1 MDKEKAKEILVEHTK
16 ALNVLLHNEGIKD
29 TSVNVDADET
39 LGSIE
44 DREEKLSWIQQAFKK
59 AQKIPAVE
67 TVSNLGVAGT
77 VAVSS
82 AVVTQTEIA
91 KDTTET
97 FVAEVAQDIVEE
109 RIEVPIFIDN
119 FVDFEE
125 VYLDWGQQVIAQK
138 YVEAQSYAENV
149 SSEIQSKVASG
160 EIEVSEPQQTS
171 QPTDET
177 SDTKQ
182 ETSASSNSSSS
193 EKSAQTG
200 QPAQTEQSSESEQK
214 GQESK
219 EDSSSEEN
227 KESKNSDQ
235 EQDKSDK
242 QEQSQE
248 SKTEGSQE
256 SQESKSSSEPTTQS
270 EEVKQNLHHKHN
282 LLQKY
287 LRVETP
293 IDFGLSIRQVSPTN

>member
-16 ALNVLLHNEGIKD
+16 ALNVLLNNEGVKD
-29 TSVNVDADET
+29 TSVNIDADET

-44 DREEKLSWIQQAFKK
+44 DREEKLSWIQQAFRKV
-59 AQKIPAVE
+59 QKIPAVE

-171 QPTDET
+171 QPTGET

-182 ETSASSNSSSS
+182 VSSASSNNSSS
-193 EKSAQTG
+193 EKSAQTD
-200 QPAQTEQSSESEQK
+200 QPSQTEQSSESEQK

-219 EDSSSEEN
+219 ENSSSEE
-227 KESKNSDQ
+227 SKDSEQ

-242 QEQSQE
+242 QQQGQEQ
-248 SKTEGSQE
+248 KTESSQE

-270 EEVKQNLHHKHN
+270 EDVKTESTPQP
-282 LLQKY
+282 QSISEIPQ
-287 LRVETP
+287 VETP
-293 IDFGLSIRQVSPTN
+293 IDYGSSLRQVSPTI

>member
-16 ALNVLLHNEGIKD
+16 ALNVLLHNEGVKD
-29 TSVNVDADET
+29 TSVNIDADET

-160 EIEVSEPQQTS
+160 EIKVSEPQQTS

-270 EEVKQNLHHKHN
+270 EEVKQESSP
-282 LLQKY
+282 QAESAPEIP
-287 LRVETP
+287 RVETP
-293 IDFGLSIRQVSPTN
+293 IDFGGSIRQVSPTN

>member
-16 ALNVLLHNEGIKD
+16 ALNVLLHNEGVKD
-29 TSVNVDADET
+29 TSVNIDADET

-44 DREEKLSWIQQAFKK
+44 DREEKLSWIQQAFRKV
-59 AQKIPAVE
+59 QKIPAVE

-171 QPTDET
+171 QPTGET

-182 ETSASSNSSSS
+182 VSSASSNSSSS
-193 EKSAQTG
+193 EKSAQTD
-200 QPAQTEQSSESEQK
+200 QPSQTEQSSESEQK

-219 EDSSSEEN
+219 ENSSSEE
-227 KESKNSDQ
+227 SKDSEQ

-242 QEQSQE
+242 QQQVQEQ
-248 SKTEGSQE
+248 KTESSQE

-270 EEVKQNLHHKHN
+270 EDVKTESTPQP
-282 LLQKY
+282 QSISEIPQ
-287 LRVETP
+287 VETP
-293 IDFGLSIRQVSPTN
+293 IDYGSSLRQVSPSI

>member
-1 MDKEKAKEILVEHTK
+1 MDKEKAKELLVEHTK
-16 ALNVLLHNEGIKD
+16 ALNVLLNNEGIKD
-29 TSVNVDADET
+29 TSVNIDADET

-44 DREEKLSWIQQAFKK
+44 DREEKLSWIQQAFRKV
-59 AQKIPAVE
+59 QKIPAVE

-149 SSEIQSKVASG
+149 SDEIQNKVASG

-171 QPTDET
+171 QPTGET
-177 SDTKQ
+177 PDTTQK
-182 ETSASSNSSSS
+182 TSASSNSSSS
-193 EKSAQTG
+193 EKSS
-200 QPAQTEQSSESEQK
+200 QSFSATNILINHKNQKKNSNRSEENN
-214 GQESK
+214 
-219 EDSSSEEN
+219 SSEEN
-227 KESKNSDQ
+227 KQTEKAKDNSEQ
-235 EQDKSDK
+235 QDK
-242 QEQSQE
+242 
-248 SKTEGSQE
+248 
-256 SQESKSSSEPTTQS
+256 
-270 EEVKQNLHHKHN
+270 V
-282 LLQKY
+282 
-287 LRVETP
+287 R
-293 IDFGLSIRQVSPTN
+293 

>member
-1 MDKEKAKEILVEHTK
+1 MDTTRFRKV
-16 ALNVLLHNEGIKD
+16 
-29 TSVNVDADET
+29 
-39 LGSIE
+39 
-44 DREEKLSWIQQAFKK
+44 
-59 AQKIPAVE
+59 QKIPAVE

-171 QPTDET
+171 QPAGET

-200 QPAQTEQSSESEQK
+200 QPAQTEQSSESEEK
-214 GQESK
+214 GKESK

-227 KESKNSDQ
+227 KESKNNEQ
-235 EQDKSDK
+235 KQDKSDK
-242 QEQSQE
+242 QQQGQEQ
-248 SKTEGSQE
+248 KTEGPKQSQGESSTETTTE
-256 SQESKSSSEPTTQS
+256 SQE
-270 EEVKQNLHHKHN
+270 VKQESPSQSQSLPEIPI
-282 LLQKY
+282 
-287 LRVETP
+287 VETP
-293 IDFGLSIRQVSPTN
+293 IDFGSSIRQVSPIN

>member
-16 ALNVLLHNEGIKD
+16 ALNVLLNNEGVKD

-44 DREEKLSWIQQAFKK
+44 DREEKLSWIQQAFRKV
-59 AQKIPAVE
+59 QKIPAVE

-138 YVEAQSYAENV
+138 YVDAHSYAENV

-182 ETSASSNSSSS
+182 GTSASSNSSSS
-193 EKSAQTG
+193 EKSSQSDQPQQTDK
-200 QPAQTEQSSESEQK
+200 SSESQSQE
-214 GQESK
+214 QESK
-219 EDSSSEEN
+219 EDSSSEESEEV
-227 KESKNSDQ
+227 KESDSEQGKEDKQEKTQ
-235 EQDKSDK
+235 EQQTESE
-242 QEQSQE
+242 EQSQE
-248 SKTEGSQE
+248 SE
-256 SQESKSSSEPTTQS
+256 SSSETSTEL
-270 EEVKQNLHHKHN
+270 EEVKPESTPQSQSMLEIP
-282 LLQKY
+282 Q
-287 LRVETP
+287 VETS
-293 IDFGLSIRQVSPTN
+293 IDDSSSFRQVSPTN

>member
-1 MDKEKAKEILVEHTK
+1 MDKEKAKKILVEHTK
-16 ALNVLLHNEGIKD
+16 ALNVLLHNEGVKD
-29 TSVNVDADET
+29 TSVNIDADET

-59 AQKIPAVE
+59 VQKIPAVE

-119 FVDFEE
+119 FIDFEE

-171 QPTDET
+171 QPTGET

-182 ETSASSNSSSS
+182 VSSASSNSSSS
-193 EKSAQTG
+193 EKSAQTD
-200 QPAQTEQSSESEQK
+200 QPSQTEQSSESEQK

-219 EDSSSEEN
+219 ENSSSEEN
-227 KESKNSDQ
+227 KESKNSVQ
-235 EQDKSDK
+235 EQD
-242 QEQSQE
+242 
-248 SKTEGSQE
+248 
-256 SQESKSSSEPTTQS
+256 KSSSEPTEQS
-270 EEVKQNLHHKHN
+270 EEVKPESSPQP
-282 LLQKY
+282 QSTPETPQ
-287 LRVETP
+287 VETP
-293 IDFGLSIRQVSPTN
+293 IDYGGSLRQVSPIN

>member
-1 MDKEKAKEILVEHTK
+1 M
-16 ALNVLLHNEGIKD
+16 
-29 TSVNVDADET
+29 
-39 LGSIE
+39 
-44 DREEKLSWIQQAFKK
+44 WIQQAFRKV
-59 AQKIPAVE
+59 QKLPAVE
-67 TVSNLGVAGT
+67 TCSNLGVDVT
-77 VAVSS
+77 VAGSS

-91 KDTTET
+91 KETTER
-97 FVAEVAQDIVEE
+97 FIAEVAQDIVEE

-171 QPTDET
+171 QPTGET
-177 SDTKQ
+177 SDTTQK
-182 ETSASSNSSSS
+182 TSASSNSSSS

-235 EQDKSDK
+235 EQDKS
-242 QEQSQE
+242 
-248 SKTEGSQE
+248 
-256 SQESKSSSEPTTQS
+256 SSEPTTQS
-270 EEVKQNLHHKHN
+270 QEVKAESSPQAESTPEIPM
-282 LLQKY
+282 
-287 LRVETP
+287 VETP
-293 IDFGLSIRQVSPTN
+293 IDFGSSLKQVSPTN

>member
-29 TSVNVDADET
+29 TSVHIDADET

-44 DREEKLSWIQQAFKK
+44 DREEKLSWIQQAFRKV
-59 AQKIPAVE
+59 QKIPAVE

-138 YVEAQSYAENV
+138 YVDAQSYADNV

-182 ETSASSNSSSS
+182 GTSASSNSSSS
-193 EKSAQTG
+193 EKSSQSDQPQQTDK
-200 QPAQTEQSSESEQK
+200 SSESQSQE
-214 GQESK
+214 QESK
-219 EDSSSEEN
+219 EDSSSEESEEV
-227 KESKNSDQ
+227 KESDS
-235 EQDKSDK
+235 EQDKEDK
-242 QEQSQE
+242 QEQTQEQQTEEQKQSQE
-248 SKTEGSQE
+248 SE
-256 SQESKSSSEPTTQS
+256 SSSETSTES
-270 EEVKQNLHHKHN
+270 NDVKSDLPII
-282 LLQKY
+282 
-287 LRVETP
+287 ETP
-293 IDFGLSIRQVSPTN
+293 FEPMDGEVSPHRQVSPI

>member
-16 ALNVLLHNEGIKD
+16 ALNVLLNNEGIKD
-29 TSVNVDADET
+29 TSVNIDADET

-44 DREEKLSWIQQAFKK
+44 DREEKLSWIQQAFRKV
-59 AQKIPAVE
+59 QKIPAVE

-109 RIEVPIFIDN
+109 RIEAPIFIDN

-149 SSEIQSKVASG
+149 SDEIQSKVASG

-171 QPTDET
+171 QPTGET
-177 SDTKQ
+177 SDTTQK
-182 ETSASSNSSSS
+182 TSASSRNASS

-200 QPAQTEQSSESEQK
+200 QPSQTEKSSESKQK

-219 EDSSSEEN
+219 GDSSSEEN

-235 EQDKSDK
+235 EQGKSDK

-270 EEVKQNLHHKHN
+270 EEVKQESLP
-282 LLQKY
+282 QAQSAPEIPM
-287 LRVETP
+287 VETP
-293 IDFGLSIRQVSPTN
+293 IDFGGSIIQVSPTN

>member
-16 ALNVLLHNEGIKD
+16 ALNVLLNNEGIKD
-29 TSVNVDADET
+29 TSVNIDADET

-44 DREEKLSWIQQAFKK
+44 DREEKLSWIQQAFRKV
-59 AQKIPAVE
+59 QKIPAVE

-149 SSEIQSKVASG
+149 SDEIQSKVASG

-171 QPTDET
+171 QPTGET
-177 SDTKQ
+177 SDTTQK
-182 ETSASSNSSSS
+182 TSASSNSSSS
-193 EKSAQTG
+193 EKSSQSDQPQQTDK
-200 QPAQTEQSSESEQK
+200 SSESKQE
-214 GQESK
+214 GQQSK
-219 EDSSSEEN
+219 EDNSSEEPKDN
-227 KESKNSDQ
+227 
-235 EQDKSDK
+235 EQKQDK
-242 QEQSQE
+242 QEKQE
-248 SKTEGSQE
+248 QPQEQKTEGQKE
-256 SQESKSSSEPTTQS
+256 SQQKSLPEPKVEQQSVKSEVPIA
-270 EEVKQNLHHKHN
+270 EIPM
-282 LLQKY
+282 
-287 LRVETP
+287 VETP
-293 IDFGLSIRQVSPTN
+293 LDSDPIVRAVSPTN

>member
-16 ALNVLLHNEGIKD
+16 ALNVLLHNEGVKD
-29 TSVNVDADET
+29 TSVNIDADET

-44 DREEKLSWIQQAFKK
+44 DREEKLSWIQQAFRKV
-59 AQKIPAVE
+59 QKIPAVE

-119 FVDFEE
+119 FIDFEE

-171 QPTDET
+171 QPTGET

-182 ETSASSNSSSS
+182 VSSASSNSSSS
-193 EKSAQTG
+193 EKSAQTD
-200 QPAQTEQSSESEQK
+200 QPSQTEQSSESEQK

-219 EDSSSEEN
+219 ENSSSEEN
-227 KESKNSDQ
+227 KESKNSVQ
-235 EQDKSDK
+235 EQD
-242 QEQSQE
+242 
-248 SKTEGSQE
+248 
-256 SQESKSSSEPTTQS
+256 KSSSEPTTQS
-270 EEVKQNLHHKHN
+270 EEVKPESSPQP
-282 LLQKY
+282 QSTPETPQ
-287 LRVETP
+287 VETP
-293 IDFGLSIRQVSPTN
+293 IDYGGSLRQVSPIN

>member
-1 MDKEKAKEILVEHTK
+1 MDKEKAKELLVEHTK

-29 TSVNVDADET
+29 TSVNIDADET

-44 DREEKLSWIQQAFKK
+44 DREEKLSWIQKAFRKV
-59 AQKIPAVE
+59 QKIPAVE

-138 YVEAQSYAENV
+138 YVDAQSYAKNV

-182 ETSASSNSSSS
+182 GTSASSNSSSS
-193 EKSAQTG
+193 GKSAQTG

-219 EDSSSEEN
+219 ENSSSEEN
-227 KESKNSDQ
+227 KESKDNEQ
-235 EQDKSDK
+235 KQDKSDK
-242 QEQSQE
+242 QQQSQE
-248 SKTEGSQE
+248 QKTEGKTE
-256 SQESKSSSEPTTQS
+256 SQQSKSSSEANTNS
-270 EEVKQNLHHKHN
+270 EAVKAEPPII
-282 LLQKY
+282 
-287 LRVETP
+287 ETP
-293 IDFGLSIRQVSPTN
+293 FEPMNDDIKPHSSLRQVSPTN

>member
-1 MDKEKAKEILVEHTK
+1 MDKEKAKELLVEHTK
-16 ALNVLLHNEGIKD
+16 ALNVLLRNEGVKD
-29 TSVNVDADET
+29 TSVNIDADET

-44 DREEKLSWIQQAFKK
+44 DREEKLSWIQKAFKK

-182 ETSASSNSSSS
+182 GTSASSSSSS
-193 EKSAQTG
+193 AETPDQTS
-200 QPAQTEQSSESEQK
+200 QPSSTDKSSESEKTQK
-214 GQESK
+214 QETKEESSSNDSEEDK
-219 EDSSSEEN
+219 EDKQQQDPEQKTEDKKESQEKESSSETSTDSDDVKPESSPQPQSTPEIPQVEN
-227 KESKNSDQ
+227 
-235 EQDKSDK
+235 
-242 QEQSQE
+242 
-248 SKTEGSQE
+248 
-256 SQESKSSSEPTTQS
+256 
-270 EEVKQNLHHKHN
+270 
-282 LLQKY
+282 
-287 LRVETP
+287 P
-293 IDFGLSIRQVSPTN
+293 IDYGSSLKQVSPTN

>member
-1 MDKEKAKEILVEHTK
+1 MDKEKAKELLVEHTK
-16 ALNVLLHNEGIKD
+16 ALNVLLNNEGIKD
-29 TSVNVDADET
+29 TSVNIDADET

-44 DREEKLSWIQQAFKK
+44 DREEKLSWIQQAFRKV
-59 AQKIPAVE
+59 QKIPAVE

-119 FVDFEE
+119 FVDFNE

-149 SSEIQSKVASG
+149 SDEIQSKVASG

-171 QPTDET
+171 QSTGET

-200 QPAQTEQSSESEQK
+200 QPSQTEQSSESEQK

-219 EDSSSEEN
+219 ENSSSEEN
-227 KESKNSDQ
+227 KESKDNEQ
-235 EQDKSDK
+235 KQDKSDK

-248 SKTEGSQE
+248 SKTENKTE

-270 EEVKQNLHHKHN
+270 EEVKQESSP
-282 LLQKY
+282 QAQSAPEIP
-287 LRVETP
+287 RVETP
-293 IDFGLSIRQVSPTN
+293 IDFGESIIQVSPIN

>member
-1 MDKEKAKEILVEHTK
+1 MDKEKAKELLVEHTK
-16 ALNVLLHNEGIKD
+16 ALNVLLNNEGIKD
-29 TSVNVDADET
+29 TSVNIDADET

-44 DREEKLSWIQQAFKK
+44 DREEKLSWIQQAFRKV
-59 AQKIPAVE
+59 QKIPAVE

-149 SSEIQSKVASG
+149 SDEIQSKVASG

-171 QPTDET
+171 QPTGET
-177 SDTKQ
+177 PDTTQK
-182 ETSASSNSSSS
+182 TSASSNSSSS
-193 EKSAQTG
+193 EKSSQTS
-200 QPAQTEQSSESEQK
+200 QPEDTDKSEESEKQQSEVEENKSSE
-214 GQESK
+214 ESK
-219 EDSSSEEN
+219 EAKDNGE
-227 KESKNSDQ
+227 Q
-235 EQDKSDK
+235 QDKSDK
-242 QEQSQE
+242 QEQPQE
-248 SKTEGSQE
+248 SKTEEPKE
-256 SQESKSSSEPTTQS
+256 SQQQASSEPKAELQS
-270 EEVKQNLHHKHN
+270 VKPNLPII
-282 LLQKY
+282 Q
-287 LRVETP
+287 TP
-293 IDFGLSIRQVSPTN
+293 FESDPIVRSISSVN

>member
-16 ALNVLLHNEGIKD
+16 ALNVLLRNEGIKD

-44 DREEKLSWIQQAFKK
+44 DREEKLSWIQQAFRKV
-59 AQKIPAVE
+59 QKIPAVE

-149 SSEIQSKVASG
+149 SDEIQSKVASG

-171 QPTDET
+171 QPTGET
-177 SDTKQ
+177 SDTTQK
-182 ETSASSNSSSS
+182 TSASSNSSSS
-193 EKSAQTG
+193 EKSSQSDQPQQTDK
-200 QPAQTEQSSESEQK
+200 SSEPQSQE
-214 GQESK
+214 QESK
-219 EDSSSEEN
+219 EDSSSEE
-227 KESKNSDQ
+227 
-235 EQDKSDK
+235 
-242 QEQSQE
+242 
-248 SKTEGSQE
+248 
-256 SQESKSSSEPTTQS
+256 S
-270 EEVKQNLHHKHN
+270 EEVKESDSEQDKESESSSETSTELEEVKPESTP
-282 LLQKY
+282 QSQSMPEIPQ
-287 LRVETP
+287 VETS
-293 IDFGLSIRQVSPTN
+293 IDDSSSFRQVSPTN

>member
-1 MDKEKAKEILVEHTK
+1 MDKKKAKEILVEHTK
-16 ALNVLLHNEGIKD
+16 ALNVLLHNEGVKD
-29 TSVNVDADET
+29 TSVNIDADET
-39 LGSIE
+39 LGAIE
-44 DREEKLSWIQQAFKK
+44 DREEKLSWIKQAFRKV
-59 AQKIPAVE
+59 QKIPAVE

-82 AVVTQTEIA
+82 AAVTQTEIA

-125 VYLDWGQQVIAQK
+125 VYLDWGQQVIAQR
-138 YVEAQSYAENV
+138 YVEAQTYAENV

-171 QPTDET
+171 QQTGES

-182 ETSASSNSSSS
+182 GTSASSQDASSDKSS
-193 EKSAQTG
+193 ESSE
-200 QPAQTEQSSESEQK
+200 PEQAEKELQYVESEQK

-219 EDSSSEEN
+219 EDSSS
-227 KESKNSDQ
+227 KG
-235 EQDKSDK
+235 
-242 QEQSQE
+242 EQSEKEQE
-248 SKTEGSQE
+248 ELQQE
-256 SQESKSSSEPTTQS
+256 DKSSSEPTTES
-270 EEVKQNLHHKHN
+270 EEVKSEFTPQAESAPEIPIA
-282 LLQKY
+282 
-287 LRVETP
+287 ETL
-293 IDFGLSIRQVSPTN
+293 IDFDENIRQVSPTN

>member
-16 ALNVLLHNEGIKD
+16 ALNVLLNNEGVKD
-29 TSVNVDADET
+29 TSVNIDADET

-44 DREEKLSWIQQAFKK
+44 DREEKLSWIQQAFRKV
-59 AQKIPAVE
+59 QKIPAVE

-171 QPTDET
+171 QPTGET

-182 ETSASSNSSSS
+182 VPSASSNSSSS
-193 EKSAQTG
+193 EKSAQTD
-200 QPAQTEQSSESEQK
+200 QPSKTEQSSESEQK

-219 EDSSSEEN
+219 ENSSSEEN
-227 KESKNSDQ
+227 KESKNSVQ
-235 EQDKSDK
+235 EQD
-242 QEQSQE
+242 
-248 SKTEGSQE
+248 
-256 SQESKSSSEPTTQS
+256 KSSSEPTEQS
-270 EEVKQNLHHKHN
+270 EEVKPESSPQP
-282 LLQKY
+282 QSTPETPQ
-287 LRVETP
+287 VETP
-293 IDFGLSIRQVSPTN
+293 IDYGGSLRQVSPIN

>member
-16 ALNVLLHNEGIKD
+16 ALNVLLHNEGVKD
-29 TSVNVDADET
+29 TSVNIDADET

-59 AQKIPAVE
+59 VQKIPAVE

-119 FVDFEE
+119 FIDFEE

-171 QPTDET
+171 QPTGET

-182 ETSASSNSSSS
+182 VSSASSNSSSS
-193 EKSAQTG
+193 EKSAQTD
-200 QPAQTEQSSESEQK
+200 QPSQTEQSSESEQK

-219 EDSSSEEN
+219 ENSSSEEN
-227 KESKNSDQ
+227 KESKNSVQ
-235 EQDKSDK
+235 EQD
-242 QEQSQE
+242 
-248 SKTEGSQE
+248 
-256 SQESKSSSEPTTQS
+256 KSSSEPTEQS
-270 EEVKQNLHHKHN
+270 EEVKPESSPQP
-282 LLQKY
+282 QSTPETPQ
-287 LRVETP
+287 VETP
-293 IDFGLSIRQVSPTN
+293 IDYGGSLRQVSPIN

>member
-16 ALNVLLHNEGIKD
+16 ALNVLLHNEGVKD
-29 TSVNVDADET
+29 TSVNIDADET

-44 DREEKLSWIQQAFKK
+44 DREEKLSWIQQAFRKV
-59 AQKIPAVE
+59 QKIPAVE

-119 FVDFEE
+119 FIDFEE

-171 QPTDET
+171 QPTGET

-182 ETSASSNSSSS
+182 VSSASSNSSSS
-193 EKSAQTG
+193 EKSAQTD
-200 QPAQTEQSSESEQK
+200 QPSQTEQSSESEQK

-219 EDSSSEEN
+219 ENSSSEEN
-227 KESKNSDQ
+227 KESKNSVQ
-235 EQDKSDK
+235 EQD
-242 QEQSQE
+242 
-248 SKTEGSQE
+248 
-256 SQESKSSSEPTTQS
+256 KSSSEPTEQS
-270 EEVKQNLHHKHN
+270 EEVKPESSPQP
-282 LLQKY
+282 QSTPETPQ
-287 LRVETP
+287 VETP
-293 IDFGLSIRQVSPTN
+293 IDYGGSLRQVSPIN

>member
-16 ALNVLLHNEGIKD
+16 ALNVLLHNEGVKD
-29 TSVNVDADET
+29 TSVNIDADET

-44 DREEKLSWIQQAFKK
+44 DREEKLSWIQQAFRKV
-59 AQKIPAVE
+59 QKIPAVE

-171 QPTDET
+171 QPTGET

-182 ETSASSNSSSS
+182 VSSASSNSSSS
-193 EKSAQTG
+193 EKSAQTD
-200 QPAQTEQSSESEQK
+200 QPSQTEQSSESEQK

-219 EDSSSEEN
+219 ENSSSEE
-227 KESKNSDQ
+227 SKDSEQ

-242 QEQSQE
+242 QQQGQEQ
-248 SKTEGSQE
+248 KTESSQE

-270 EEVKQNLHHKHN
+270 EDVKTESTPQP
-282 LLQKY
+282 QSISEIPQ
-287 LRVETP
+287 VETP
-293 IDFGLSIRQVSPTN
+293 IDYGSSLRQVSPTI

>member
-16 ALNVLLHNEGIKD
+16 ALNVLLHNEGVKD
-29 TSVNVDADET
+29 TSVNIDADET

-59 AQKIPAVE
+59 VQKIPAVE

-119 FVDFEE
+119 FIDFEE

-171 QPTDET
+171 QPTGET

-182 ETSASSNSSSS
+182 VSSASSNSSSS
-193 EKSAQTG
+193 EKSAQTD
-200 QPAQTEQSSESEQK
+200 QPSQTEQSSESEQK

-219 EDSSSEEN
+219 ENSSSEEN
-227 KESKNSDQ
+227 KESKNSAQ
-235 EQDKSDK
+235 EQD
-242 QEQSQE
+242 
-248 SKTEGSQE
+248 
-256 SQESKSSSEPTTQS
+256 KSSSEPTEQS
-270 EEVKQNLHHKHN
+270 EEVKPESSPQP
-282 LLQKY
+282 QSTPETPQ
-287 LRVETP
+287 VETP
-293 IDFGLSIRQVSPTN
+293 IDYGGSLRQVSPIN

>member
-16 ALNVLLHNEGIKD
+16 ALNVLLNNEGVKD
-29 TSVNVDADET
+29 TSVNIDADET

-44 DREEKLSWIQQAFKK
+44 DREEKLSWIQQAFRKV
-59 AQKIPAVE
+59 QKIPAVE

-171 QPTDET
+171 QPTGET

-182 ETSASSNSSSS
+182 VSSASSNSSSS
-193 EKSAQTG
+193 EKSAQTD
-200 QPAQTEQSSESEQK
+200 QPSKTEQSSESEQK

-219 EDSSSEEN
+219 ENSSSEEN
-227 KESKNSDQ
+227 KESKNSVQ
-235 EQDKSDK
+235 EQD
-242 QEQSQE
+242 
-248 SKTEGSQE
+248 
-256 SQESKSSSEPTTQS
+256 KSSSEPTEQS
-270 EEVKQNLHHKHN
+270 EEVKPESSPQP
-282 LLQKY
+282 QSTPETPQ
-287 LRVETP
+287 VETP
-293 IDFGLSIRQVSPTN
+293 IDYGGSLRQVSPIN

>member
-1 MDKEKAKEILVEHTK
+1 MDKEKAKELLVEHTK
-16 ALNVLLHNEGIKD
+16 ALNVLLRNEGIKD

-44 DREEKLSWIQQAFKK
+44 DREEKLSWIQKAFKK

-182 ETSASSNSSSS
+182 GTSASSNSSSS

-219 EDSSSEEN
+219 ENSSSNDSEEDKEDKQQQDPKQKTEDKKESQEKESSSETSTDSDDV
-227 KESKNSDQ
+227 KPESSPQ
-235 EQDKSDK
+235 P
-242 QEQSQE
+242 QSTPEIPQ
-248 SKTEGSQE
+248 
-256 SQESKSSSEPTTQS
+256 
-270 EEVKQNLHHKHN
+270 
-282 LLQKY
+282 
-287 LRVETP
+287 VETP
-293 IDFGLSIRQVSPTN
+293 IDYGGSLRQVSPIN

>member
-16 ALNVLLHNEGIKD
+16 ALNVLLNNEGVKD
-29 TSVNVDADET
+29 TSVNIDADET

-44 DREEKLSWIQQAFKK
+44 DREEKLSWIQQAFRKV
-59 AQKIPAVE
+59 QKIPAVE

-171 QPTDET
+171 QPTGET

-182 ETSASSNSSSS
+182 VSSASSNSSSS
-193 EKSAQTG
+193 EKSAQTD
-200 QPAQTEQSSESEQK
+200 QPSQTEQSSESEQK

-219 EDSSSEEN
+219 ENSSSEE
-227 KESKNSDQ
+227 SKDSEQ

-242 QEQSQE
+242 QQQGQEQ
-248 SKTEGSQE
+248 KTESSQE
-256 SQESKSSSEPTTQS
+256 SQESKSSSEPTAQS
-270 EEVKQNLHHKHN
+270 EDVKTESTPQP
-282 LLQKY
+282 QSISEIPQ
-287 LRVETP
+287 VETP
-293 IDFGLSIRQVSPTN
+293 IDYGSSLRQVSPTI

>member
-16 ALNVLLHNEGIKD
+16 ALNVLLNNEVVKD
-29 TSVNVDADET
+29 TSVNIDADET

-44 DREEKLSWIQQAFKK
+44 DREEKLSWIQQAFRKV
-59 AQKIPAVE
+59 QKIPAVE

-171 QPTDET
+171 QPTGET

-182 ETSASSNSSSS
+182 VSSASSNNSSS
-193 EKSAQTG
+193 EKSAQTD
-200 QPAQTEQSSESEQK
+200 QPSQTEQSSESEQK

-219 EDSSSEEN
+219 ENSSSEE
-227 KESKNSDQ
+227 SKDSEQ

-242 QEQSQE
+242 QQQGQEQ
-248 SKTEGSQE
+248 KTESSQE

-270 EEVKQNLHHKHN
+270 EDVKTESTPQP
-282 LLQKY
+282 QSISEIPQ
-287 LRVETP
+287 VETP
-293 IDFGLSIRQVSPTN
+293 IDYGSSLRQVSPTI